1 MIFFSNVAV
10 LNYDAED
17 YHLAN
22 DEWKSDIIPEIMD
35 GKNIADFVDP
45 DIAEK
50 LEALEREEEMLE
62 AEGFYEDHEDMVSS
76 HVQGSCVTLQMDL
89 LNTFVGRSTRMTSV
103 KQPRQRLR
111 LATRWR
117 RRGKRRSRT
126 RRAFRAL
133 RASARSLT

>member
-1 MIFFSNVAV
+1 MV
-10 LNYDAED
+10 LNYDAEN

-35 GKNIADFVDP
+35 GKNVADFVDP

-62 AEGFYEDHEDMVSS
+62 AEGFYEDHENMVSS
-76 HVQGSCVTLQMDL
+76 RVQGNCIALQMD
-89 LNTFVGRSTRMTSV
+89 TFVGRLTRMTSV

-117 RRGKRRSRT
+117 RRGKRR
-126 RRAFRAL
+126 
-133 RASARSLT
+133 